1 MSNLLYIGNK
11 LSDHGYT
18 STSIETLGSFLEAEG
33 FTVFYASS
41 QKNIVLRMLE
51 MVFATLKYAKKVDY
65 VLIDTYSTK
74 NFWYA
79 FIIAQICRLLR
90 VKYIPKLHGGDLP
103 NRLQKSLYW
112 CDLIFKNAY
121 QNIAP
126 SPYLFEAFKDKGYQN
141 LIHIPNSIELEKY
154 DFQTRKFDV
163 PRILWVRSFSQI
175 YNPILAVKVLIALKK
190 QFPTAELC
198 MVGPK
203 KDESFDATVA
213 FAKEH
218 NVAVTFTG
226 KLTKSE
232 WADLSKSYNLFLNT
246 THFDNTP
253 VSVIEAMALGLP
265 VVSTN
270 VGGIP
275 FLLQHEKNALLV
287 ADNNLEAM
295 VYQIERLFSEP
306 ELTDVLV
313 ANAYNLVK
321 GFDWNVIRK
330 QWIDLLR

>member
-33 FTVFYASS
+33 FSVKYASS
-41 QKNIVLRMLE
+41 QKNIFLRMLE
-51 MVFATLKYAKKVDY
+51 MVFVTLRYAKKVDY

-79 FIIAQICRLLR
+79 FIISQICRLFR

-103 NRLQKSLYW
+103 NRLKKSPYW
-112 CDLIFKNAY
+112 CNLIFKNAY

-126 SPYLFEAFKDKGYQN
+126 SPYLFESFKDNGYSN

-154 DFQTRKFDV
+154 EFQTRKFDV

-175 YNPILAVKVLIALKK
+175 YNPILAVKVLLALKK

-218 NVAVTFTG
+218 DVAVTFTG
-226 KLTKSE
+226 KLTKAE
-232 WADLSKSYNLFLNT
+232 WADLSKNYNLFLNT

-287 ADNNLEAM
+287 ADNDLEAM
-295 VYQIERLFSEP
+295 VFQIERLFSEP
-306 ELTDVLV
+306 ALTDVLV
-313 ANAYNLVK
+313 ANAHNLVK

>member
-1 MSNLLYIGNK
+1 MYIGNK

-33 FTVFYASS
+33 FSVKYASS
-41 QKNIVLRMLE
+41 QKNIFLRMLE
-51 MVFATLKYAKKVDY
+51 MVFVTLRYAKKVDY

-79 FIIAQICRLLR
+79 FIISQICRLFR

-103 NRLQKSLYW
+103 NRLKKSPYW
-112 CDLIFKNAY
+112 CNLIFKNAY

-126 SPYLFEAFKDKGYQN
+126 SPYLFESFKDNGYSN

-154 DFQTRKFDV
+154 EFQTRKFDV

-175 YNPILAVKVLIALKK
+175 YNPILAVKVLLALKK

-213 FAKEH
+213 FAKEYD
-218 NVAVTFTG
+218 VAVTFTG
-226 KLTKSE
+226 KLTKAE
-232 WADLSKSYNLFLNT
+232 WADLSKNYNLFLNT

-287 ADNNLEAM
+287 ADNDLEAM
-295 VYQIERLFSEP
+295 VFQIERLFSEP
-306 ELTDVLV
+306 ALTDVLV
-313 ANAYNLVK
+313 ANAHNLVK

>member
-1 MSNLLYIGNK
+1 
-11 LSDHGYT
+11 
-18 STSIETLGSFLEAEG
+18 
-33 FTVFYASS
+33 
-41 QKNIVLRMLE
+41 MLE
-51 MVFATLKYAKKVDY
+51 MVFVTLRYAKKVDY

-79 FIIAQICRLLR
+79 FIISQICRLFR

-103 NRLQKSLYW
+103 NRLKKSPYW
-112 CDLIFKNAY
+112 CNLIFKNAY

-126 SPYLFEAFKDKGYQN
+126 SPYLFESFKDNGYSN

-154 DFQTRKFDV
+154 EFQTRKFDV

-175 YNPILAVKVLIALKK
+175 YNPILAVKVLLALKK

-213 FAKEH
+213 FAKEYD
-218 NVAVTFTG
+218 VAVTFTG
-226 KLTKSE
+226 KLTKAE
-232 WADLSKSYNLFLNT
+232 WADLSKNYNLFLNT

-287 ADNNLEAM
+287 ADNDLEAM
-295 VYQIERLFSEP
+295 VFQIERLFSEP
-306 ELTDVLV
+306 ALTDVLV
-313 ANAYNLVK
+313 ANAHNLVK

>member
-1 MSNLLYIGNK
+1 MYIGNK

-33 FTVFYASS
+33 FSVKYASS
-41 QKNIVLRMLE
+41 QKNIFLRMLE
-51 MVFATLKYAKKVDY
+51 MVFVTLRYAKKVDY

-79 FIIAQICRLLR
+79 FIISQICRLFR

-103 NRLQKSLYW
+103 NRLKKSPYW
-112 CDLIFKNAY
+112 CNLIFKNAY

-126 SPYLFEAFKDKGYQN
+126 SPYLFESFKDNGYSN

-154 DFQTRKFDV
+154 EFQTRKFDV

-175 YNPILAVKVLIALKK
+175 YNPILAVKVLQALKR

-218 NVAVTFTG
+218 DVAVTFTG
-226 KLTKSE
+226 KLTKAE
-232 WADLSKSYNLFLNT
+232 WTDLSKNYNLFLNT

-287 ADNNLEAM
+287 ADNDLEAM
-295 VYQIERLFSEP
+295 VFQIERLFSEP
-306 ELTDVLV
+306 ALTDVLV
-313 ANAYNLVK
+313 ANAHNLVK